1 VSFLPILVPV
11 SQRPFLKLLLLIL
24 LEVLGIGKGSSAPLS
39 QESVPPQADRED
51 SSFSLKVNVDLV
63 VLSVTVEDEQGK
75 NITHLKK
82 EDFSVYEDNTLQSIG
97 EFLPVE
103 APFNLALILDTS
115 GSARDSLGLI
125 KKAAIEFTRQLR
137 PVDRVAVAAFAS
149 SVRQVQDLTNDRG
162 KLKQVIESLTI
173 SNFGGSKVYD
183 AIAQSVY
190 RLRGQTGG
198 RNAIVILSDGL
209 ENSSRIKFDGLRL
222 LLAQSDAVLYPITIL
237 SRHRQ
242 QYQLEQYIRTHG
254 EDDVYAA
261 NARASLAALAEIY
274 QIQTDRILALAQ
286 ETGGKV
292 FVVSTLTDL
301 TGEYSK
307 IAQELRNTY
316 SLAYYSANDKRD
328 GTLRKVRV
336 EVKGPK
342 LVARTRSNY
351 FVPKEE

>member
-1 VSFLPILVPV
+1 M
-11 SQRPFLKLLLLIL
+11 SQRTILKSLLFIG
-24 LEVLGIGKGSSAPLS
+24 LGILGMGRSSSILIP
-39 QESVPPQADRED
+39 QESVPPQEGSGD

-63 VLSVTVEDEQGK
+63 VLNVTVEGEQGS
-75 NITHLKK
+75 NVAHLRK
-82 EDFSVYEDNTLQSIG
+82 EDFSVYEDDALQTVS

-103 APFNLALILDTS
+103 APFNLALVLDTS

-137 PVDRVAVAAFAS
+137 PTDRIAVAAFDS
-149 SVRQVQDLTNDRG
+149 SVRQIQDLTNERG
-162 KLKQVIESLTI
+162 KLRQAIQGLTI

-183 AIAQSVY
+183 GIAQAVY
-190 RLRGQTGG
+190 RLRAQNGG

-209 ENSSRIKFDGLRL
+209 ENSSRIKFDGLHL

-237 SRHRQ
+237 SRNRQ
-242 QYQLEQYIRTHG
+242 TYKLEQYIRTHG

-274 QIQTDRILALAQ
+274 QIQTDRILTLAQ

-292 FVVSTLTDL
+292 FVVSSLEDL
-301 TGEYSK
+301 TGEYSR

-316 SLAYYSANDKRD
+316 SLAYYSSNDKRD
-328 GTLRKVRV
+328 GTLRKVHV
-336 EVKGPK
+336 EVKAPK
-342 LVARTRSNY
+342 QMVRTRSNY
-351 FVPKEE
+351 FVPREE